1 MKLGESRIW
10 YDAYKSKDTRFDG
23 RFFIGVTSTGIYCR
37 PICQAKKPKFE
48 HCTFFTTAAAAEHAG
63 YRPCLRCRPE
73 LAPPSNGHLKASD
86 SLAHRAAVLIRD
98 SCGNS
103 ESIEAIAT
111 RLGCSD
117 RHLRREFAKE
127 FHVSPIQY
135 VQTSRLLLAKSLLT
149 DTDLSILD
157 VSLAAGFGSLRRFNE
172 LFKREYRYT
181 PTKFRTKTSSEQ
193 KSSENLTLFLGYRP
207 PYHWDH
213 ILAFLAQR
221 AIPGVEVIRG
231 NTYTRSVRYVT
242 SEGEPIV
249 GWIRVE
255 NCHPKNIV
263 SVTMNPGLLP
273 VLPQVLAKVRHL
285 FDLQCDPDAVVETL
299 VLLNLIRPGLC
310 VPGIRLPGCFDAF
323 ELAVRAVL
331 GQQISI
337 KAANTLSERLVKVYG
352 HPCHMNQDGLTHFF
366 PSASDIIALDGPVGN
381 HLGPLGITAT
391 RAKAIRYLAEAF
403 SNGHLNISFTGNP
416 DDEIVK
422 LKKIPGIG
430 DWTAQYIAMRG
441 MGWPD
446 AFPKLD
452 HGLIKA
458 LAPRKPKDIQ
468 LLAES
473 WRPWRSYATISLWY
487 GLSQKSTD

>member
-1 MKLGESRIW
+1 
-10 YDAYKSKDTRFDG
+10 
-23 RFFIGVTSTGIYCR
+23 
-37 PICQAKKPKFE
+37 
-48 HCTFFTTAAAAEHAG
+48 
-63 YRPCLRCRPE
+63 
-73 LAPPSNGHLKASD
+73 
-86 SLAHRAAVLIRD
+86 
-98 SCGNS
+98 
-103 ESIEAIAT
+103 
-111 RLGCSD
+111 
-117 RHLRREFAKE
+117 
-127 FHVSPIQY
+127 
-135 VQTSRLLLAKSLLT
+135 
-149 DTDLSILD
+149 
-157 VSLAAGFGSLRRFNE
+157 
-172 LFKREYRYT
+172 
-181 PTKFRTKTSSEQ
+181 
-193 KSSENLTLFLGYRP
+193 
-207 PYHWDH
+207 
-213 ILAFLAQR
+213 
-221 AIPGVEVIRG
+221 
-231 NTYTRSVRYVT
+231 
-242 SEGEPIV
+242 
-249 GWIRVE
+249 
-255 NCHPKNIV
+255 
-263 SVTMNPGLLP
+263 MNPGLLP

-366 PSASDIIALDGPVGN
+366 PSASDIIALDGPVEN

-403 SNGHLNISFTGNP
+403 SNGHLNISLTGNP